1 MVRAV
6 RRMAAV
12 LDADVVG
19 HSRLTEKHESRW
31 VARLVQHR
39 VERLE
44 PAVARHGGRLVE
56 LADDGVR
63 AEFPSAA
70 EALGA
75 AIEFQQA
82 MADANRGQPEATAVV
97 FRLGLH
103 LGDASEVGGAGVAR
117 RPEEQAQEQ
126 ARRGGI
132 VVSAPLR
139 DAVAGRVRASFAEL
153 GSAGLGTVE
162 RPIHAYEVGW
172 DPADWPAESAAA
184 ATTITAPDE
193 GKRRS
198 LWAIAIAGG
207 VLAAVVVYLASAPRP
222 PPALAG
228 LGVERL
234 QLERRAAA
242 TFSRWQQA
250 LNGGEQDEADDE
262 PANADNAPPAD
273 AYDGLYTGTA
283 TTRADSH
290 VVSFKVKVT
299 NGIGSGTQSRLDCGT
314 APVALKISPS
324 GDVSGMALMFGS
336 TCLKTELA
344 IRGRAVA
351 GTLRLRLGSQFL
363 ELSPAD

>member
-1 MVRAV
+1 MVRA
-6 RRMAAV
+6 AI

-19 HSRLTEKHESRW
+19 DCRATGKQENYRA
-31 VARLVQHR
+31 ARLVQHR

-56 LADDGVR
+56 LAGDGVR

-70 EALGA
+70 QALGA

-82 MADANRGQPEATAVV
+82 VADANRGQPEDSAVV

-103 LGDASEVGGAGVAR
+103 LGDASEVGDTAVAR
-117 RPEEQAQEQ
+117 RPEQRHHRSTAG
-126 ARRGGI
+126 RGGI

-153 GSAGLGTVE
+153 GGAGLGTVE

-184 ATTITAPDE
+184 ATTIVPDQA
-193 GKRRS
+193 GRGGR
-198 LWAIAIAGG
+198 LAFAIVAVA
-207 VLAAVVVYLASAPRP
+207 LAALVAYLASAPRP
-222 PPALAG
+222 PPALA
-228 LGVERL
+228 LGVPGAQGVDRL
-234 QLERRAAA
+234 LVERRAEAA
-242 TFSRWQQA
+242 LGRWWQ
-250 LNGGEQDEADDE
+250 NGAEPDEPDDE
-262 PANADNAPPAD
+262 PANAANAPPPD
-273 AYDGLYTGTA
+273 AYDGLYTGT
-283 TTRADSH
+283 TTARADSR
-290 VVSFKVKVT
+290 VVTFRVKVS

-314 APVALKISPS
+314 APVALRISPS
-324 GDVSGMALMFGS
+324 GEVSGMVLIFGS

-351 GTLRLRLGSQFL
+351 GTLRLHLGGQFL

>member
-1 MVRAV
+1 
-6 RRMAAV
+6 
-12 LDADVVG
+12 
-19 HSRLTEKHESRW
+19 
-31 VARLVQHR
+31 
-39 VERLE
+39 
-44 PAVARHGGRLVE
+44 
-56 LADDGVR
+56 
-63 AEFPSAA
+63 
-70 EALGA
+70 
-75 AIEFQQA
+75 
-82 MADANRGQPEATAVV
+82 
-97 FRLGLH
+97 
-103 LGDASEVGGAGVAR
+103 
-117 RPEEQAQEQ
+117 
-126 ARRGGI
+126 
-132 VVSAPLR
+132 
-139 DAVAGRVRASFAEL
+139 VRASFA
-153 GSAGLGTVE
+153 E

>member
-1 MVRAV
+1 MVRAA

-19 HSRLTEKHESRW
+19 PSRLTEKHESRW

-56 LADDGVR
+56 RTDDGVR
-63 AEFPSAA
+63 AEFPCAA

-82 MADANRGQPEATAVV
+82 VADANRGQPEGTAVV

-103 LGDASEVGGAGVAR
+103 LGDASKSGGAGVAH
-117 RPEEQAQEQ
+117 RPEEQP
-126 ARRGGI
+126 RRGGI

-184 ATTITAPDE
+184 ATTITTPDE
-193 GKRRS
+193 GKRRGR
-198 LWAIAIAGG
+198 WAIAIAGAM
-207 VLAAVVVYLASAPRP
+207 LAAVVVYLASAPRP
-222 PPALAG
+222 PPAPAG

-242 TFSRWQQA
+242 AFSRWQQA
-250 LNGGEQDEADDE
+250 LNGGEQDDADDE
-262 PANADNAPPAD
+262 PANPDNAPPAD

-290 VVSFKVKVT
+290 VVTFKVKVT
-299 NGIGSGTQSRLDCGT
+299 NGIGAGTQSRLDCGT